1 MFFSLLSPKAMA
13 NSWGKHTD
21 QKPTEER
28 LSNEMFFGNK
38 DFEQLQQIPRNPGD
52 NVHAQVCAQV
62 FCQIKEFLVDS
73 FFISVF

>member
-21 QKPTEER
+21 QKPREER

-52 NVHAQVCAQV
+52 NVYARYVLRYFAR
-62 FCQIKEFLVDS
+62 
-73 FFISVF
+73 